1 MNLKLVH
8 TFDAPVDLVMRA
20 RDERF
25 DHTDKIPGLK
35 KPNITDRKETEDTV
49 VTRRE
54 FNADSKVPGPVK
66 KMVSEEMFHFTE
78 IMTLYKKENKL
89 EWNIVPK
96 AQKDKLLWKGVSRYV
111 DKGGKT
117 ERVIDAVV
125 KVKVP
130 FIGDMMEKT
139 IASGFKS
146 SMDKDHKTINAMIE
160 LIKNGEV

>member
-1 MNLKLVH
+1 MNLKVVH
-8 TFDAPVDLVMRA
+8 TFDAPVDVVMRA

-25 DHTDKIPGLK
+25 NHIDKIPGLK
-35 KPNITDRKETEDTV
+35 KPDITERKETGDTV
-49 VTRRE
+49 TTRRE
-54 FNADSKVPGPVK
+54 FKADADVPGPVK
-66 KMVSEEMFHFTE
+66 KMLSAEMFHFTE
-78 IMTLYKKENKL
+78 IMTLYKSENKL

-96 AQKDKLLWKGVSRYV
+96 AQQDKLLWKGVSRYT

-125 KVKVP
+125 KVKIP
-130 FIGDMMEKT
+130 FIGDLMEKT

-146 SMDKDHKTINAMIE
+146 SMDKDHKTISAMID

>member
-25 DHTDKIPGLK
+25 NHIDKIPGLK
-35 KPNITDRKETEDTV
+35 KPNITERKETDDTLT
-49 VTRRE
+49 TRRE
-54 FNADSKVPGPVK
+54 FKADANVPGPVK
-66 KMVSEEMFHFTE
+66 KMLSEEMFHFTE
-78 IMTLYKKENKL
+78 IMTLHKKENKL

-96 AQKDKLLWKGVSRYV
+96 AQQDKLVWKGVSRYV

-117 ERVIDAVV
+117 ERVIESIV

-130 FIGDMMEKT
+130 FIGDTMEKT

-146 SMDKDHKTINAMIE
+146 SMDKDHKTINAMLD
-160 LIKNGEV
+160 LIRSGQV